1 MVHQKYKLKFF
12 HYQGLSFI
20 FLHKVH
26 VEAEMQELR
35 LPLLWKQCY
44 TDPAKER
51 ACYTM
56 LPGFS
61 ARIRSSIVRAGVAGW
76 SGRDPCGRPPHAGEQ
91 WPEQKA
97 RRWSGRDPCGPPP
110 RFASRIIRKF
120 DQKG

>member
-35 LPLLWKQCY
+35 LPLPWKQCY
-44 TDPAKER
+44 TSPCQRESLLLDV
-51 ACYTM
+51 
-56 LPGFS
+56 
-61 ARIRSSIVRAGVAGW
+61 ARIFRPHSSSIVRAGVAGW
-76 SGRDPCGRPPHAGEQ
+76 SGRDPCGRPP
-91 WPEQKA
+91 
-97 RRWSGRDPCGPPP
+97 
-110 RFASRIIRKF
+110 RFASSIIHMF

>member
-44 TDPAKER
+44 TSPARES
-51 ACYTM
+51 
-56 LPGFS
+56 LLLDI
-61 ARIRSSIVRAGVAGW
+61 ARIFRSYSLSIVRVGVAGW
-76 SGRDPCGRPPHAGEQ
+76 SGRNLCGR
-91 WPEQKA
+91 
-97 RRWSGRDPCGPPP
+97 PP
-110 RFASRIIRKF
+110 RFASGIIQMF